1 MSTLFSKPK
10 MPQKSEDQLIA
21 ERSQADEIK
30 RLKREESARKAAL
43 VRGQGGRASLI
54 SGSERGISAGTK
66 DTLG

>member
-10 MPQKSEDQLIA
+10 MPEKSEDQKTA
-21 ERSQADEIK
+21 ERLQAEELK
-30 RLKREESARKAAL
+30 RLKKEEGSRKAAL

-54 SGSERGISAGTK
+54 SGSESGLK